1 VIFSKYE
8 KRNRIKSAAA
18 EDKEKA
24 CPVRIVA
31 WFRVLLWW
39 GAEMARQVFVYKKPG
54 AQIVHVR
61 LSESQL
67 PLSSWAFT
75 PDEGYCLVSDRQAR
89 NVEIHSVS
97 QISQN

>member
-1 VIFSKYE
+1 MISNPRE
-8 KRNRIKSAAA
+8 KRNQIKTAAPK
-18 EDKEKA
+18 DREKV

-39 GAEMARQVFVYKKPG
+39 GAEMARQVFVYKKPQ
-54 AQIVHVR
+54 AQIVHVS

-75 PDEGYCLVSDRQAR
+75 AEAGYCLVSDRQAR